1 VTDHRNT
8 GGETSPA
15 RIPIMQS
22 IPTLMERRS
31 LMGPLTGTSVRLA
44 AGWVLLSVA
53 AASCASPGA
62 SPPGAAGQGSVTG
75 PLASPTAAVSGVHM
89 TNGPPGT
96 ATAPPTTPVPAGCPS
111 GTVVITHHPYEG
123 NTSAVCIKA
132 GARLRLTL
140 TGDSSGW
147 TWGQPPLQVTPE
159 GAATVASTTD
169 PTGTVHA
176 IVSPTG
182 AARFCLSTGFTNPN
196 SAVDPVYGWSLCVTV
211 RH

>member
-1 VTDHRNT
+1 M
-8 GGETSPA
+8 PA
-15 RIPIMQS
+15 I
-22 IPTLMERRS
+22 MERRS
-31 LMGPLTGTSVRLA
+31 LMGPLSNTGARLA
-44 AGWVLLSVA
+44 AGCVLLSVA
-53 AASCASPGA
+53 AVACASPGTSA
-62 SPPGAAGQGSVTG
+62 PGAAGQGPVTAQQ
-75 PLASPTAAVSGVHM
+75 ASPTGPVTGRYMPSGM
-89 TNGPPGT
+89 PPGT

-111 GTVVITHHPYEG
+111 GTVVITHHFYEG